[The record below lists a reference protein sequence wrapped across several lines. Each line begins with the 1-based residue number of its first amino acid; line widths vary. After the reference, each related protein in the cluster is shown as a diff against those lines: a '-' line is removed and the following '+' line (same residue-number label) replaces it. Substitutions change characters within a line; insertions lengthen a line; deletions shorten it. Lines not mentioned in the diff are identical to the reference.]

1 MFSHTRKVGSVGR
14 YGTRI
19 GWKTR
24 KEVLRMEEES
34 RKSRKCPSCGKDKL
48 ARKSAGIWKCKSCEN
63 IFAGG
68 AFLSIPKRKKTTEG
82 EE

>member
-1 MFSHTRKVGSVGR
+1 
-14 YGTRI
+14 
-19 GWKTR
+19 
-24 KEVLRMEEES
+24 MEEES